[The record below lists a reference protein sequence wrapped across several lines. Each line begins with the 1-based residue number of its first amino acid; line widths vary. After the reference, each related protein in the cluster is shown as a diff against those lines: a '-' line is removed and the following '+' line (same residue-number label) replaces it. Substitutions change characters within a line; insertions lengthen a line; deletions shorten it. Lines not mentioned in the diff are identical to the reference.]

1 VLDQNL
7 YDWAPLVIFLP
18 SLAFLADWTLT
29 LAGARAYRT
38 ISHRWSVEG
47 SYEMNPAWEAA
58 VDSGK
63 WLNARVIAVAVV
75 FLAALA
81 ALWLATLA
89 FETVDGAALFSGPAI
104 FAFAAGTLL
113 LVQVPTLMNHAA
125 NLQQFRVFGDPSAA
139 NGQIRI
145 ARWVALNQTG
155 WFYLRFAVLWLI
167 LGVASFQAFFLGG
180 ALGCLVIGLRF
191 RRLGNSAGTEGSE
204 ARVGEFN
211 VDALRAH
218 SESNPD

>member
-1 VLDQNL
+1 MLDQNI

-38 ISHRWSVEG
+38 ISDRWSVEG

-63 WLNARVIAVAVV
+63 WLNARVIAVVV
-75 FLAALA
+75 IFLALLA
-81 ALWLATLA
+81 SLWLATVA
-89 FETVDGAALFSGPAI
+89 VDTVGGAALITGPAV

-113 LVQVPTLMNHAA
+113 LVEVPTLMNHAA
-125 NLQQFRVFGDPSAA
+125 NLQQFRVFKDPSAA
-139 NGQIRI
+139 SGQIGI
-145 ARWVALNQTG
+145 ARWFALNQTG
-155 WFYLRFAVLWLI
+155 WFYLRFAVLWLV
-167 LGVASFQAFFLGG
+167 LGLVSFQAFFLGG

-191 RRLGNSAGTEGSE
+191 WRLARSARTAAPE
-204 ARVGEFN
+204 ARVGPFN
-211 VDALRAH
+211 VDALRPRADTDT
-218 SESNPD
+218 E